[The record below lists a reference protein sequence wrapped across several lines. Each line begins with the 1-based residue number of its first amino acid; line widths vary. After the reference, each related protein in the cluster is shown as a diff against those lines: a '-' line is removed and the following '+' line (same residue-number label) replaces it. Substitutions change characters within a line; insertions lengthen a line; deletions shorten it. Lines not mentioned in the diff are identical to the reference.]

1 MQHREH
7 EAQVARD
14 GRLPR
19 EQRLDSLLDLEVEP
33 VDVVVERDHLVGELE
48 VALGERV
55 ERAAEHAEHE
65 RALLLEARLELLE
78 LVLEGRPHPN
88 LPVT

>member
-1 MQHREH
+1 M
-7 EAQVARD
+7 A
-14 GRLPR
+14 
-19 EQRLDSLLDLEVEP
+19 
-33 VDVVVERDHLVGELE
+33 VDVVVERDHLVGQLE
-48 VALGERV
+48 VSLGERV

-78 LVLEGRPHPN
+78 LGLERGSHPN